1 MTDFNSGIPASGSST
16 WEQTMI
22 LMLRSLIGDLDE
34 TTYTDERL
42 KQVLVIAAYGVNAA
56 ADFMNDYVVDVTAMT
71 ITPDPVE
78 AGDQDFAVLTVYKAA
93 CILVGSEVKTQSLN
107 AIAIKD
113 GPSSID
119 LRGVSGSLSGL
130 QKDLC
135 GKYDDMLN
143 KYRFEKGNGGAP
155 LGEAILGPF
164 SPGSWGVLFNGYG
177 GHY

>member
-1 MTDFNSGIPASGSST
+1 MTDFNSGIPATGSSS

-34 TTYTDERL
+34 TTYTDARL
-42 KQVLVIAAYGVNAA
+42 KQVLVIAAYDVNAS
-56 ADFMNDYVVDVTAMT
+56 ADFLHDYAVDVANMT
-71 ITPDPVE
+71 ISPDPVD

-93 CILVGSEVKTQSLN
+93 CILIGSEVKTQSLN

-130 QKDLC
+130 QKDIC

-143 KYRFEKGNGGAP
+143 KYRFEKGNGGSP
-155 LGEAILGPF
+155 LGEAILGPY
-164 SPGSWGVLFNGYG
+164 SPGSWGVLFNGWHGSY
-177 GHY
+177 